1 MAAKTLIILRHAKSD
16 WDTGEPDMRR
26 PLADRGLLDGAAAGE
41 VLADYDLDVVLC
53 SEATRARQTWERAV
67 VGGASCDDVRHTD
80 AIYGAWPSDVVD
92 LLRELPDAAET
103 VLVIGHEPTL
113 SDLVL
118 ELAEQSDLT
127 DRVAVKF
134 PTAGLA
140 VLEFVTPWSALDTGT
155 GVLTR
160 FVVPRG

>member
-1 MAAKTLIILRHAKSD
+1 MATLIILRHAKSS
-16 WDTGEPDMRR
+16 WDTGEPDIRR
-26 PLADRGLLDGAAAGE
+26 PLAERGMRDGVAAGE

-67 VGGASCDDVRHTD
+67 LGGAACDDVRFTD
-80 AIYGAWPSDVVD
+80 ALYGAWPSDVVD
-92 LLRELPDAAET
+92 LLRELPGEVDT

-113 SDLVL
+113 SELVL
-118 ELAEQSDLT
+118 ELAERSDLT
-127 DRVAVKF
+127 DRVAEKF
-134 PTAGLA
+134 PTAGIA
-140 VLEFVTPWSALDTGT
+140 VLEFDTPWNALDT